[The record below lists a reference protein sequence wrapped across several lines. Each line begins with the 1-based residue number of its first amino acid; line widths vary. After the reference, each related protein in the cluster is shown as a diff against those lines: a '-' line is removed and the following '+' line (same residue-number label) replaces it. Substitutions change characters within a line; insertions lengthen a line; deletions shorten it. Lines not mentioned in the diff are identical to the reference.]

1 MHIITVLGATGS
13 QGGSVCTAL
22 QGNPHWKVRAV
33 TRNPASDASK
43 KLLKTGIDVVA
54 ADANDETS
62 LHEAFRGTTAVF
74 ALTNFDWGVVMK
86 EGREAAGEAEK
97 KQQINIAKAAAQTPG
112 LKHYI
117 MSSLPAASLSSNG
130 KLPVPH
136 FDYKHAAFQWI
147 EEHAPELA
155 AKTTRV
161 WLGWYPSNM
170 AFNAM
175 MKFTH
180 LPGPNV
186 YAWIQP
192 SKEDAVLPIAGDVQ
206 HNVGVVVEG
215 ILEAGPRAFGKI
227 AIVVTD
233 YLKLSDVVKVWE
245 SVTGKRGVYIEVSD
259 KTTEKIWG
267 VGGLE
272 IASQLRWSEEFPNW
286 HKLEPEHII
295 TLEGLGV
302 QGKVR
307 HLKQALEN
315 VKDNLI

>member
-1 MHIITVLGATGS
+1 MSIITVLGATGS
-13 QGGSVCTAL
+13 QGGSVCRAL

-33 TRNPASDASK
+33 TRNPASNASK
-43 KLLKTGIDVVA
+43 KLLEKGIEVVA
-54 ADANDETS
+54 ADANDEAS

-74 ALTNFDWGVVMK
+74 ALTNFDWGLVMK
-86 EGREAAGEAEK
+86 KGREAAGEVEK
-97 KQQINIAKAAAQTPG
+97 QQQINIAKAAAQTPG

-170 AFNAM
+170 AFNSM
-175 MKFTH
+175 MKFVH
-180 LPGPNV
+180 LPGPDV

-192 SKEDAVLPIAGDVQ
+192 SKEDAVLPIAGDAQ
-206 HNVGVVVEG
+206 HNVGVVVKG
-215 ILEAGPRAFGKI
+215 ILEDGPRSFGRI
-227 AIVVTD
+227 AIVITD
-233 YLKLSDVVKVWE
+233 YLKLSEVVRVWE

-286 HKLEPEHII
+286 HKLEPERVIS
-295 TLEGLGV
+295 LEGLGV

-307 HLKQALEN
+307 NFKQALES
-315 VKDNLI
+315 VKENLI

>member
-1 MHIITVLGATGS
+1 M
-13 QGGSVCTAL
+13 
-22 QGNPHWKVRAV
+22 
-33 TRNPASDASK
+33 K
-43 KLLKTGIDVVA
+43 K
-54 ADANDETS
+54 
-62 LHEAFRGTTAVF
+62 
-74 ALTNFDWGVVMK
+74 
-86 EGREAAGEAEK
+86 GREAAGEEEK
-97 KQQINIAKAAAQTPG
+97 QQQINIAKAAAQTPG

-117 MSSLPAASLSSNG
+117 LSSLPPASLSSNG

-136 FDYKHAAFQWI
+136 FDYKHVAFQWI

-175 MKFTH
+175 MKFVH
-180 LPGPNV
+180 LPGPDA

-192 SKEDAVLPIAGDVQ
+192 SKEDAVLPIAGDVE

-215 ILEAGPRAFGKI
+215 ILEDGPRSFGRI
-227 AIVVTD
+227 AIIITD
-233 YLKLSDVVKVWE
+233 YLKLSEVVKVWE

-272 IASQLRWSEEFPNW
+272 IASQLRWSEEFPDW
-286 HKLEPEHII
+286 HKLEPERVIS
-295 TLEGLGV
+295 LEGLGV
-302 QGKVR
+302 RDKVR
-307 HLKQALEN
+307 NFKQALES
-315 VKDNLI
+315 VKENLV

>member
-1 MHIITVLGATGS
+1 MSIITVLGATGS

-33 TRNPASDASK
+33 TRNPASNASR
-43 KLLKTGIDVVA
+43 KLLEKGIEVVA

-74 ALTNFDWGVVMK
+74 ALTNFDWGLVMK
-86 EGREAAGEAEK
+86 KGREAAGEVEK
-97 KQQINIAKAAAQTPG
+97 QQQINIAKAAAQTPG

-136 FDYKHAAFQWI
+136 FDYKHEAFQWI

-175 MKFTH
+175 MKLVH
-180 LPGPNV
+180 LPSPDV

-192 SKEDAVLPIAGDVQ
+192 SKEDAVLPIAGDAQ

-215 ILEAGPRAFGKI
+215 ILEDGPRSFGRI
-227 AIVVTD
+227 AIVITD
-233 YLKLSDVVKVWE
+233 YLKLSEVVKVWE
-245 SVTGKRGVYIEVSD
+245 SVTGKRAVYIEVSD

-286 HKLEPEHII
+286 HKLEPERVI

-307 HLKQALEN
+307 NFKQALES
-315 VKDNLI
+315 VKENLI